1 MRCLFLTPFLP
12 FPPRDGGRVRMFELM
27 RGLAARH
34 EVDLLSLGHAD
45 DEAIAGLTA
54 AGVRVVDVITP
65 AAGALPRALA
75 RRTSVYHARY
85 GSERFASAL
94 RARLRRHDYDVVQC
108 EYAYMAQYRQPVS
121 PAAWVLDQHNIEYQL
136 NASMLR
142 TRGLAYR
149 LYARRELRLRRAEE
163 IAAFRAVD
171 HVLAVSDLDRD
182 TIRRDAPGTAATVV
196 PNGVALDEF
205 LPAEDRGSGAVYV
218 GKMDYQPNVD
228 AVRWFCERVLPA
240 VRARRPGFTLTIVGS
255 RPTDGV
261 RALARMPGV
270 TVTGEVPDT
279 RPHLHRAAIVVVP
292 VRAGGGTRLKVLEA
306 FASGRAVVSTRL
318 GCEGIA
324 VADGEHLLLAD
335 DADAF
340 AAAVLRLLDEPA
352 LRASLAR
359 SARELVEGRYG
370 WDAIV
375 ERLDAL
381 YGTLAPA
388 AAEARA

>member
-34 EVDLLSLGHAD
+34 EVDLLSLGSAD
-45 DEAIAGLTA
+45 EEAIAGLTG
-54 AGVRVVDVITP
+54 AGVGVVDVIP
-65 AAGALPRALA
+65 APAGSVPRALA
-75 RRTSVYHARY
+75 RGTSVYHARY
-85 GSERFASAL
+85 ASDRFETAL
-94 RARLRRHDYDVVQC
+94 RARLRRRDYDVVQC
-108 EYAYMAQYRQPVS
+108 EYAYMAQYRQPAS

-142 TRGLAYR
+142 TRGPAYR
-149 LYARRELRLRRAEE
+149 LYARRELRLRRREE
-163 IAAFRAVD
+163 IAAFRAAE
-171 HVLAVSDLDRD
+171 HVLAVSDLDRE
-182 TIRRDAPGTAATVV
+182 TIRRDAPGTAVTVV

-218 GKMDYQPNVD
+218 GKMDYLPNVD

-240 VRARRPGFTLTIVGS
+240 VRARRPDFTLTIVGS
-255 RPTDGV
+255 RPTDAV
-261 RALARMPGV
+261 RALERTPGV
-270 TVTGEVPDT
+270 RVTGEVPDT
-279 RPHLHRAAIVVVP
+279 RPHLRDAAIVVVP

-324 VADGEHLLLAD
+324 VADSEHLLLAD
-335 DADAF
+335 DAEAF
-340 AAAVLRLLDEPA
+340 AGAVLRLLDDPD
-352 LRASLAR
+352 LRASLA
-359 SARELVEGRYG
+359 ARAQELVEQRYG
-370 WDAIV
+370 WQAIV

-381 YGTLAPA
+381 YATLAPA
-388 AAEARA
+388 VAEARR